1 MKSYYNLTFNFKSS
15 INVQYVLKVLLKGDL
30 NQACS
35 FNQAKYFS
43 KDTASTAIG
52 MNP

>member
-15 INVQYVLKVLLKGDL
+15 VDYQSLLKVFLKGDL